1 VAQAIRASVEYALEH
16 REVALNYAM
25 QFARDMETEVA
36 DQFVG
41 MYVNKWTLGYGEP
54 GRRAV
59 RELLRRGAEA
69 GLVPPVSEIDFVGS
83 AEQSAA

>member
-1 VAQAIRASVEYALEH
+1 
-16 REVALNYAM
+16 
-25 QFARDMETEVA
+25 
-36 DQFVG
+36 